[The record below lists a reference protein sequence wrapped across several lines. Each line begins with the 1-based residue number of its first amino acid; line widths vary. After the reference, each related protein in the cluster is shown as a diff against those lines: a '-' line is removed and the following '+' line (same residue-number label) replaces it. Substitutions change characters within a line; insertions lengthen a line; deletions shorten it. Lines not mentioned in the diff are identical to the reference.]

1 MHTYIHGSE
10 TTTDTTNRQPN
21 RPIEQLAHR
30 DVRALTEY
38 MTILSDDGITND
50 APGLYTVISKSER
63 SYIVDL
69 ATGACECN
77 DSVYHQPAGG
87 CKHLRRVEF
96 TTGRRSIPEW
106 VNQEAID
113 DQLRLDKSEFAS
125 R

>member
-10 TTTDTTNRQPN
+10 TTTDTTNSQPN

-38 MTILSDDGITND
+38 MTILSDVGMSAD
-50 APGLYTVISKSER
+50 AAGLYTVVSKSGR
-63 SYIVDL
+63 SYTVDIE
-69 ATGACECN
+69 TGACECN
-77 DSVYHQPAGG
+77 DSFYHHPAGG

-96 TTGRRSIPEW
+96 ATGRRSIPEW
-106 VNQEAID
+106 VDEDAID
-113 DQLRLDKSEFAS
+113 DQLKLDESESAS